1 MKMRGEARRGGWRNK
16 SGGGLWTGTGVGG
29 RASEREIETEKGAE
43 QTGGSRMTG
52 GQRKTKCRFD
62 YVIIEGGSKSMA
74 AGDVNVVNVLVAVS
88 GMETGF
94 RSRKVAT
101 KQVMDVIRCRIRF
114 EEMRERMELARA
126 WMGDKPTEMFAV
138 EPEEVRRVRRKRL
151 LLGEVRS
158 GS

>member
-1 MKMRGEARRGGWRNK
+1 MIIRDSMEMRGEARRGGWRNN

-62 YVIIEGGSKSMA
+62 YVIIEGGSISGSKSMA
-74 AGDVNVVNVLVAVS
+74 AGDVNVVDVLVAAN
-88 GMETGF
+88 GMETGS
-94 RSRKVAT
+94 RSRKAAT
-101 KQVMDVIRCRIRF
+101 KEVMDVIRCRIRF

-126 WMGDKPTEMFAV
+126 WMGDKPTEM
-138 EPEEVRRVRRKRL
+138 
-151 LLGEVRS
+151 
-158 GS
+158 